1 MVRHTS
7 GKKFFIH
14 APAVK
19 GIRSKS
25 TGDYVSRRLARINRP
40 FAGAEAWQHNVFYF
54 WWEFLKRHEGYKDCC
69 DRGGAGRYKKLYADW
84 GNIHAYETKDFWHWW
99 SDKISDDD
107 TRGEFLF
114 AEPDARQIRISDKLA
129 HSERSDTLLLA
140 VPLEVRTAYL
150 VSMFRRLLKD
160 HSQEVAAARRISRAR
175 YQVTAKVAL
184 ASLYQTLKVW
194 DLWQEHKHSKLKKY
208 ELCEMAGV
216 FVNTV
221 VGSERADDGS
231 ILKGETVEELKR
243 LGLPYANIERTVRRR
258 QTQAFDRHLRAA
270 QDYIDNAVTTFPK
283 RTVETVE
290 L

>member
-1 MVRHTS
+1 MMARHTS

-19 GIRSKS
+19 GIRSRA
-25 TGDYVSRRLARINRP
+25 TGEFVSKRLVRINRP

-84 GNIHAYETKDFWHWW
+84 GNIHAHETADFWRWW
-99 SDKISDDD
+99 SAKVSDDEI
-107 TRGEFLF
+107 RGEFLF
-114 AEPDARQIRISDKLA
+114 AEPDARQLRIADKLA
-129 HSERSDTLLLA
+129 HAEKADSLLLA

-160 HSQEVAAARRISRAR
+160 HAQEVAAARRISRAR

-184 ASLYQTLKVW
+184 ASLYQTLRVW

-208 ELCEMAGV
+208 ELCVMAGIS
-216 FVNTV
+216 VNTIV
-221 VGSERADDGS
+221 D
-231 ILKGETVEELKR
+231 GETVQGLKR
-243 LGLPYANIERTVRRR
+243 LDLPYADVERTVRRR
-258 QTQAFDRHLRAA
+258 QTQAFDRYLRAA
-270 QDYIDNAVTTFPK
+270 QDYIENAVVSFPK
-283 RTVETVE
+283 RSE
-290 L
+290 

>member
-1 MVRHTS
+1 MARHTT

-19 GIRSKS
+19 GIRSRT
-25 TGDYVSRRLARINRP
+25 TGNFVSKRLIRINRP
-40 FAGAEAWQHNVFYF
+40 FHGAEAWQHNVFYF

-84 GNIHAYETKDFWHWW
+84 GNIHAYENFWTWW
-99 SDKISDDD
+99 SEKISDDD

-114 AEPDARQIRISDKLA
+114 AEPDARQIRISDKP
-129 HSERSDTLLLA
+129 HSEKSDTLLLA
-140 VPLEVRTAYL
+140 VPIEVRAAYL
-150 VSMFRRLLKD
+150 VRMFRKVLKD
-160 HSQEVAAARRISRAR
+160 HKQEVSAARRISRAR

-216 FVNTV
+216 SVNTV
-221 VGSERADDGS
+221 VNSYKEDDGS
-231 ILKGETVEELKR
+231 ISKGETVEELKR
-243 LGLPYANIERTVRRR
+243 LGLSYANIERTVRRR
-258 QTQAFDRHLRAA
+258 QTQAFDRYLRAA
-270 QDYIDNAVTTFPK
+270 DDYIENAVVSFPK
-283 RTVETVE
+283 RSE
-290 L
+290 